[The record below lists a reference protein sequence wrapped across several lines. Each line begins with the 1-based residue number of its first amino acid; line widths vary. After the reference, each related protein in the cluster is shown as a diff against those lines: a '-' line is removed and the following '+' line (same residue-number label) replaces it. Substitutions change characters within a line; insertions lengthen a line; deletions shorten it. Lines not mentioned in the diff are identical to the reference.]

1 MARKDLPRT
10 MTVTGSSELYSLTW
24 NGYTNLENQLST
36 SRVTEDD
43 LFDQRA
49 HSTSARHATCLN
61 AMEEAYRELNEGR
74 AGYRPRIDFY
84 VPEEP
89 HYYRWGTMEGAS
101 RKLGVFA
108 IRTKSD
114 MLAWEEQDGFKV
126 EDKYCMQRGTYCGL
140 IFLLSTRN
148 AEPLALMNDGFL
160 QHMRVGAC
168 AGLGTKYLARKNSKV
183 LAMIGSG
190 GMART
195 YAMAIKQVRPIET
208 MRVFSPTKANREAY
222 AAEMTEQLDIE
233 VVPVDSPEKALKG
246 ADIVSLTTDSLVPVI
261 KADWLEPGMHINNV
275 RNNETGADVLKRADV
290 RARLGTST
298 LFADRSV
305 SGVATGS
312 DGMFAYIAGNAEEK
326 QQIPCCAASGYRQ
339 SQYRHSARYHGRP
352 LGGPGQRSA
361 GYVSQQPG
369 DSRAPVRRRRR
380 DGLQS
385 GESQRDS
392 AIPCR
397 LNGSHRI

>member
-1 MARKDLPRT
+1 MIF
-10 MTVTGSSELYSLTW
+10 LT
-24 NGYTNLENQLST
+24 NEHVQQVL
-36 SRVTEDD
+36 DMP
-43 LFDQRA
+43 
-49 HSTSARHATCLN
+49 TCLR
-61 AMEEAYRELNEGR
+61 AMEDAYHELNDGR

-108 IRTKSD
+108 IRMKSD

-195 YAMAIKQVRPIET
+195 YAMAIKEVRPIET
-208 MRVFSPTKANREAY
+208 MRVFSPTKANRERY
-222 AAEMTEQLDIE
+222 AQEMTEQLDIE
-233 VVPVDSPEKALKG
+233 VVAVDSPEKALKG

-261 KADWLEPGMHINNV
+261 KAEWLEPGMHVNNV
-275 RNNETGADVLKRADV
+275 RNNEAGADVLKRADV

-312 DGMFAYIAGNAEEK
+312 DGMFAYIAGSAEEK
-326 QQIPCCAASGYRQ
+326 QQIPVAPHQDIDNPNIGTVPDIMA
-339 SQYRHSARYHGRP
+339 GRWV
-352 LGGPGQRSA
+352 GRA
-361 GYVSQQPG
+361 NDQQVTFLNNQG
-369 DSRAPVRRRRR
+369 TQ
-380 DGLQS
+380 GLQFAAV
-385 GESQRDS
+385 GGTAYNLAKAKGLGHPLPLEWFTQNIRD
-392 AIPCR
+392 
-397 LNGSHRI
+397 

>member
-1 MARKDLPRT
+1 MIF
-10 MTVTGSSELYSLTW
+10 LT
-24 NGYTNLENQLST
+24 NEHIQQVLDMS
-36 SRVTEDD
+36 
-43 LFDQRA
+43 
-49 HSTSARHATCLN
+49 TCLN

-108 IRTKSD
+108 IRMKSD

-168 AGLGTKYLARKNSKV
+168 AGLGTKYLSRENSKV

-195 YAMAIKQVRPIET
+195 YAMAIKEVRPIET
-208 MRVFSPTKANREAY
+208 MRVFSPTKANRERY
-222 AAEMTEQLDIE
+222 AQEMTEQLDIE

-275 RNNETGADVLKRADV
+275 RNNEAGADVLKRADV

-312 DGMFAYIAGNAEEK
+312 DGMFAYIAGTAEEK
-326 QQIPCCAASGYRQ
+326 KQIPVAPHEDIDNPNIGTVPDIMA
-339 SQYRHSARYHGRP
+339 GRWV
-352 LGGPGQRSA
+352 GRA
-361 GYVSQQPG
+361 NDQQVTFLNNQG
-369 DSRAPVRRRRR
+369 TQ
-380 DGLQS
+380 GLQFAAV
-385 GESQRDS
+385 GGTAYNLAKAKGLGHPLPLEWFTQNIRD
-392 AIPCR
+392 
-397 LNGSHRI
+397 

>member
-1 MARKDLPRT
+1 MIF
-10 MTVTGSSELYSLTW
+10 LT
-24 NGYTNLENQLST
+24 NEHLQQVL
-36 SRVTEDD
+36 DMP
-43 LFDQRA
+43 
-49 HSTSARHATCLN
+49 TCLN

-108 IRTKSD
+108 IRMKSD

-195 YAMAIKQVRPIET
+195 YATAIKEVRPIET
-208 MRVFSPTKANREAY
+208 MRVFSPTKANRERY
-222 AAEMTEQLDIE
+222 AQEMTEQLDIE

-275 RNNETGADVLKRADV
+275 RNNEVGADVLKRADV
-290 RARLGTST
+290 RARLGN
-298 LFADRSV
+298 FDPVRRSKRFRSRHRQRRDV
-305 SGVATGS
+305 RLYRGQHRRKEANPRCS
-312 DGMFAYIAGNAEEK
+312 
-326 QQIPCCAASGYRQ
+326 ASRYRQ
-339 SQYRHSARYHGRP
+339 SQYRHGARYHGRP

-369 DSRAPVRRRRR
+369 DSRTPVRRRRR
-380 DGLQS
+380 HGLHS
-385 GESQRDS
+385 GESQRTRPS
-392 AIPCR
+392 PAA
-397 LNGSHRI
+397 